1 MTLAQNIIRFRKEN
15 ELSQQQLAHQLNIS
29 RQSVSKWKNGE
40 SLPGI
45 DNLLLLSGLL
55 NISLDELI
63 TGEAYLSFPLHYG
76 KPKRDKP
83 IVLLSVLALIG
94 VGVFSAFEDYHEIAQ
109 LTMSAIVEKC
119 LVTLFLLLIMYVF
132 LAYCTPFD
140 FKRYCSYWTLEKKG
154 IRYPVFRSKPIG
166 KIGPFTEFILPFV
179 ACFGLRKTVFVPYQ
193 EITKMKL
200 CFIPFKYNPTKTA
213 ISMNGYT
220 PRMHQTMREPFYL
233 EVMTRASEVIELD
246 LRGYYRVTSNE
257 RKMLGTMLSFLKRKQ
272 FAFIDDQHIYA
283 KVRKQENIIDSMYE
297 KA

>member
-29 RQSVSKWKNGE
+29 RQSVSKWENGE

-94 VGVFSAFEDYHEIAQ
+94 VGLFSAFEDYHEIAQ

-140 FKRYCSYWTLEKKG
+140 FKRYYSYWTLEKKG

-166 KIGPFTEFILPFV
+166 KIGPFTEFILPNKP
-179 ACFGLRKTVFVPYQ
+179 L
-193 EITKMKL
+193 
-200 CFIPFKYNPTKTA
+200 
-213 ISMNGYT
+213 
-220 PRMHQTMREPFYL
+220 
-233 EVMTRASEVIELD
+233 
-246 LRGYYRVTSNE
+246 
-257 RKMLGTMLSFLKRKQ
+257 
-272 FAFIDDQHIYA
+272 
-283 KVRKQENIIDSMYE
+283 
-297 KA
+297 